1 MKTFYVLI
9 LSLSLSLLGKAQ
21 APCSSLCITNI
32 DILQAEGI
40 YTMMLT
46 VQYNN
51 EEEDTHLNYPYV
63 SAVVVGNDTVAEGW
77 MDFFA
82 QLNNT
87 EQQYSANTELTNLPD
102 NFECVVHFRYDKT
115 GCELAYPCAMASIS
129 NTTAKAS
136 IVCYPN
142 PASGYIMIDK
152 GNTAVTSVELL
163 DAIGKSIARYT
174 LPKAQVQIETA
185 HLPRGKYFLQFIDSK
200 GNTVQTERVTL
211 Q

>member
-21 APCSSLCITNI
+21 APCSSFCVTDISLVSSKGNYLNITI
-32 DILQAEGI
+32 
-40 YTMMLT
+40 
-46 VQYNN
+46 QYDN
-51 EEEDTHLNYPYV
+51 EEEDTHVNYPYV

-87 EQQYSANTELTNLPD
+87 EQVYPAQTNMNELPD
-102 NFECVVHFRYDKT
+102 NFECVVHLSYDKT
-115 GCELAYPCAMASIS
+115 GCQLAYPCAVASIQP
-129 NTTAKAS
+129 NDAKAS

-142 PASGYIMIDK
+142 PANGYMMIDK
-152 GNTAVTSVELL
+152 GQAVATTAELL
-163 DAIGKSIARYT
+163 DAVGKIVASYPLTAEQTRIG
-174 LPKAQVQIETA
+174 TA
-185 HLPRGKYFLQFIDSK
+185 HLPRGKYFLQFIDSN

-211 Q
+211 R